1 MGIKMSVRAMACR
14 FGENRAKSYL
24 MHAGGSFS
32 LGDNDSMRND
42 YHFVL
47 QIEISSVIWLYNT
60 GELDGSVWK
69 VKEQVLLISLDVF
82 LALE

>member
-1 MGIKMSVRAMACR
+1 
-14 FGENRAKSYL
+14 
-24 MHAGGSFS
+24 
-32 LGDNDSMRND
+32 MRND

-47 QIEISSVIWLYNT
+47 QIQISSVIGLYNT

>member
-1 MGIKMSVRAMACR
+1 
-14 FGENRAKSYL
+14 
-24 MHAGGSFS
+24 MHAGGLFS
-32 LGDNDSMRND
+32 LGFNLPMRND

-47 QIEISSVIWLYNT
+47 QIEISSVIWQDNT